1 MSDFSSNGETPDD
14 SWPENYFNYYT
25 EIEEHFREA
34 RGTALFLLSPLD
46 WALIENW
53 KNAGVPLEAVLK
65 GIDETF
71 DKWRGRKIKSRR
83 VNSLAY
89 CTQEVMEAAQRLSGA
104 GARKARESGVALF
117 RAAEIRAYLEQAAS
131 GIASSTRPAYNAI
144 ASSVYA
150 LAADA
155 EKHVNHLEDL
165 ERHLTALED
174 KMVAIA
180 RSVMTEEDLVE
191 MRRQLDSE
199 LALYRGK
206 MTVDQIVMLERRY
219 LDSRLLEKE
228 RLPRLSLFYMR

>member
-1 MSDFSSNGETPDD
+1 MSDFSPNGEAPDD
-14 SWPENYFNYYT
+14 YWPANYFNYYT

-34 RGTALFLLSPLD
+34 RGTSLFLLSPLD

-53 KNAGVPLEAVLK
+53 KNSGVPLEAVLK

-71 DKWRGRKIKSRR
+71 EKWRGRKVKSRR

-89 CTQEVMEAAQRLSGA
+89 CSQAVMEAAQRMSGA
-104 GARKARESGVALF
+104 GATKARQSGEAPF
-117 RAAEIRAYLEQAAS
+117 QASEIREYLKQAAN
-131 GIASSTRPAYNAI
+131 GIHSSERPAYHAI
-144 ASSVYA
+144 ASSLEA
-150 LAADA
+150 LAEEV
-155 EKHVNHLEDL
+155 EKHVSHLEDL

-180 RSVMTEEDLVE
+180 RSAMSEEDLLE

-199 LALYRGK
+199 LAPYRGK
-206 MTVDQIVMLERRY
+206 MTAAQIVMLERRY

-228 RLPRLSLFYMR
+228 KLPRLSLFYMR